1 MRSATPGRARLGV
14 SLMFFTNGVLF
25 SNLLPRYPEVKD
37 TFALSDT
44 AFGLLVIAFPV
55 GAILAAALA
64 APIIRRVGSQWVMSV
79 GTVLLAAVLAV
90 AAGSPTAWFFAACL
104 VVGGFIDSIIDS
116 AQNVQGV
123 IVEHWRGRS
132 IINSLHAI
140 WSLGATSG
148 GLIGTWCAAN
158 GIALQTQFIVNGVV
172 WSLVAVVAGVL
183 SEVPFADVSDGEA
196 AGAAGEGG
204 PVSGV
209 RPWRLLAPLVV
220 LAISGTLLEE
230 FASSW
235 SALYVLRETDAPAT
249 FAGLGFTVVLA
260 SQFVGRL
267 LGDPMTDRW
276 GRNAVARS
284 GGLIIATGVLS
295 AMLGHAYLVPFTG
308 FALIGFGCAT
318 LVPAAFAAA
327 ARVPGL
333 PHGTGIA
340 ILGWLMRLGFL
351 VTSPV
356 IGLISDAS
364 GLRVALIIPL
374 GAGLTAAVIAH
385 ALARRSSTG

>member
-1 MRSATPGRARLGV
+1 
-14 SLMFFTNGVLF
+14 MFFTNGVLF
-25 SNLLPRYPEVKD
+25 SNLLPRYPEVKEA
-37 TFALSDT
+37 FALSDT
-44 AFGLLVIAFPV
+44 AFGLLVICFPI
-55 GAILAAALA
+55 GAILAAATA
-64 APIIRRVGSQWVMSV
+64 APIVRRFGARRVTSA
-79 GTVLLAAVLAV
+79 GTVLLAAILAV
-90 AAGSPTAWFFAACL
+90 AGGSPTAWFFAICL
-104 VVGGFIDSIIDS
+104 AVGGLVDAIIDT

-123 IVEHWRGRS
+123 IVEQWHGRS

-148 GLIGTWCAAN
+148 GLIGTWAAAN
-158 GIALQTQFIVNGVV
+158 GIPLQPQLVVNGVV
-172 WSLVAVVAGVL
+172 WSIVAVAAGVL
-183 SEVPFADVSDGEA
+183 SKAPVVITHVGSDESDETEA
-196 AGAAGEGG
+196 SPQART
-204 PVSGV
+204 SV
-209 RPWRLLAPLVV
+209 RPWKLLAPLVV
-220 LAISGTLLEE
+220 LSISGTLLEE

-235 SALYVLRETDAPAT
+235 SALFVLRETDAPAT
-249 FAGLGFTVVLA
+249 FAGLGFTIMLG
-260 SQFVGRL
+260 SQFVGRM

-276 GRNAVARS
+276 GRAAVARS
-284 GGLIIATGVLS
+284 GGITITVGVLA
-295 AMLGHAYLVPFTG
+295 AMFGQGYLWAFAG

-356 IGLISDAS
+356 IGLISDNA

-374 GAGLTAAVIAH
+374 GAGLTAAAIAH
-385 ALARRSSTG
+385 ALARRNRNAGS